1 MDINFRLG
9 ITNVLKK
16 HILPRISPELNR
28 FTNYFNSY
36 EKQVSTMYGGY
47 SYLSLMEKLETEI
60 TCKKIDEIK
69 IDADLSINCPLED
82 TLLNLNMIIINKN
95 EDITNIIGVC
105 DALCKHIVE
114 SLESLGLGL
123 IFEIK
128 QKKSTNL
135 FNGITIYITM
145 SRQRIGER
153 ITKKRNASVA
163 GLDEEEDFKFF
174 DQNIQNYSMFT
185 IDIYTEQNM
194 NIESFKKL
202 TTYIPPEAAAAA
214 AALTVPTTLTKE
226 GFIILSSFVY
236 FESFNDIQINKKR
249 TDDII
254 NLFLTQQEAFD
265 SIEKCQIL
273 FIDYPSTYTNKTSFL
288 LKKFLIKF
296 DIEITSA
303 LGKSLNFSV
312 FESDFNTFLIKE
324 KFFDRRKYSLRQI
337 INSFMNE
344 TDKQLIEK
352 NLGRFLKTGGEA
364 FRLYSTEQITNDID
378 TKIFLKDITQR
389 NQKYI
394 AENIISSLFFILDS
408 INKLDNEKIE
418 IEYTFTFA
426 GKKYKY
432 YIKNNE
438 KDYLNISCNSINLIQ
453 LSFNIDSKFEYK
465 LNAASEP
472 IIILDKVFSSP
483 LDIWIYD
490 KIVKG
495 NFFNPD
501 PSLLFISREYFI
513 KDLEMSLPL
522 GGDINRQLRRYYK
535 GKLKKDIDRYNYL
548 IANPQVV
555 ADKKTIEEITSFSK
569 MDFIK
574 NIVEKIWME
583 TINVQEIKDNFINYS
598 EDQAKS
604 LYFNI
609 NKFIEGRYFFIKNIF
624 GDEWR
629 RKFRENFHNFISK
642 MLLLI
647 TKLKEIVFSDNK
659 VVINFDSFFYKHN
672 QLDED
677 NTLCTINPDDIK
689 SSDINYLIWYTSNT
703 KQYKELNEKI
713 IKNTDKKIINK
724 PPDGSD
730 DEDASE
736 DPDEHGGGDL
746 SYIESLIISKLKY
759 ILDLGTITASDEK
772 QIILYK
778 GFKKEAGKE
787 MPDNIIVNN
796 FFSTTINKNVSI
808 GFLDGKKCCIIKI
821 ILKSQVN
828 GIYLPIINV
837 GINFEK
843 EVLLSPSFLLKKK
856 QDLTEDGYKI
866 YVYEYKELE
875 DLEKPEPEP
884 EPEQKSNIQMV
895 DASGDDIK
903 MQVVDASGDD
913 IKMQVDASGDDVKH
927 EVKQKKIDK
936 FDLLTSFDRQKFM
949 RKFLNEEKCTY
960 NFYEV
965 KEFIKN
971 VNKNRDRFIDYG
983 YKNRFRGRF
992 EQLFT
997 DFCIK
1002 YLKDYWN
1009 IDYNFSSLIN
1019 STLILEKKSMTEQTT
1034 IRQLL
1039 NTFVSTINCL
1049 LNKYKYGRLYKSGG
1063 ESVRYYT
1070 KEHGEQATNDIDS
1083 KFCCL
1088 PGKDPK
1094 IIKKQIYQIISIMI
1108 ILLAE
1113 SIVKNNFTT
1122 EEYIIPDIGYV
1133 TSFKDDKKTYID
1145 NYLLVRTN
1153 YVGKCFPPRQNEVG
1167 DGSKNNKDCL
1177 NVISIDINNRIV
1189 LNPSD
1194 TSVFEGDII
1203 NLYMNTSPYDFLFTN
1218 KACEDTDI
1226 RERGDLDYEKENEC
1240 LLPLNPPLASLHFII
1255 SDLIGLLKPSDFI
1268 KQHPQFNNFESDLER
1283 RIQTG
1288 KHKKDIKRYE
1298 GFMKV
1303 FGITEVY
1310 SKDTP
1315 EDTLKRIE
1323 QLNHIFENLRR
1334 YDIDPNTKY
1343 TEKLDQKC
1351 DPSAASAVIEP
1362 CLSLKKRLISY
1373 WNLFETKK
1381 LSIDNPLYKKILEN
1395 SSWISEILDEQ
1406 PGENRIL
1413 HYLDL

>member
-16 HILPRISPELNR
+16 HILPRISPELTK

-47 SYLSLMEKLETEI
+47 SYLSLMQKLETEI
-60 TCKKIDEIK
+60 NCKKIDEIK

-105 DALCKHIVE
+105 NTLCQNIIKF
-114 SLESLGLGL
+114 LENLSLGL

-174 DQNIQNYSMFT
+174 DQTIKNYSMFT

-202 TTYIPPEAAAAA
+202 TTYIPPAEAAAA

-312 FESDFNTFLIKE
+312 FESDFNTFLIKS
-324 KFFDRRKYSLRQI
+324 KFFDKKYSLRQI

-344 TDKQLIEK
+344 TDKQLTEK
-352 NLGRFLKTGGEA
+352 DFGRFLKTGGEA

-394 AENIISSLFFILDS
+394 AENIISSLFFILDF

-432 YIKNNE
+432 YIKNNK

-472 IIILDKVFSSP
+472 TIILDKVFSSP

-490 KIVKG
+490 KIVKDE
-495 NFFNPD
+495 FFNPD

-513 KDLEMSLPL
+513 EDLKMSLPV
-522 GGDINRQLRRYYK
+522 GRDINRQLRRYYK

-548 IANPQVV
+548 TLNPPLV
-555 ADKKTIEEITSFSK
+555 ADKITIEEITLVSK
-569 MDFIK
+569 MEFIK

-583 TINVQEIKDNFINYS
+583 TINVQEIKNNFINYS
-598 EDQAKS
+598 QDQTKS
-604 LYFNI
+604 LYINI
-609 NKFIEGRYFFIKNIF
+609 NKFIEDRYFFIKNIS
-624 GDEWR
+624 GAGSR
-629 RKFRENFHNFISK
+629 SKFRENFYNFISK

-659 VVINFDSFFYKHN
+659 VIINFDSFFYKHN

-703 KQYKELNEKI
+703 KQYEKLN
-713 IKNTDKKIINK
+713 KKIINNN
-724 PPDGSD
+724 PP
-730 DEDASE
+730 
-736 DPDEHGGGDL
+736 L

-778 GFKKEAGKE
+778 GFKKEAGQE
-787 MPDNIIVNN
+787 MPENIIVNN

-808 GFLDGKKCCIIKI
+808 GFLDGRKCCIIKI

-856 QDLTEDGYKI
+856 EDLTEDGYKI
-866 YVYEYKELE
+866 FVYEYTELE

-884 EPEQKSNIQMV
+884 EPEQKSNMQVV

-913 IKMQVDASGDDVKH
+913 IKMQVVDASGDDAKH

-949 RKFLNEEKCTY
+949 RKFLNEEKYTY
-960 NFYEV
+960 NLYEV
-965 KEFIKN
+965 KQFIIY

-983 YKNRFRGRF
+983 RNNRFRGRF

-1002 YLKDYWN
+1002 YLKDYWY

-1019 STLILEKKSMTEQTT
+1019 STLILEKESISKQTT

-1039 NTFVSTINCL
+1039 NTFISTINCL
-1049 LNKYKYGRLYKSGG
+1049 LNKYGRLYKSGG

-1108 ILLAE
+1108 ILLAQ

-1122 EEYIIPDIGYV
+1122 VEYTIPNIGYV
-1133 TSFKDDKKTYID
+1133 TSFKDDKITYID

-1167 DGSKNNKDCL
+1167 EGSKNNKDCL

-1194 TSVFEGDII
+1194 PMVFEGEII

-1218 KACEDTDI
+1218 KACDYKDI
-1226 RERGDLDYEKENEC
+1226 RERGDLEENKC

-1268 KQHPQFNNFESDLER
+1268 KLYPEFNNFESDLER

-1303 FGITEVY
+1303 FGIEEVY
-1310 SKDTP
+1310 SEDTP
-1315 EDTLKRIE
+1315 DHTLKRIQ
-1323 QLNHIFENLRR
+1323 QLNDIFKNLRR
-1334 YDIDPNTKY
+1334 YDIDPNTNTKN
-1343 TEKLDQKC
+1343 LDQIC
-1351 DPSAASAVIEP
+1351 DPRASAAEEP
-1362 CLSLKKRLISY
+1362 CLSLKKRLIFY
-1373 WNLFETKK
+1373 WNLFENKTI
-1381 LSIDNPLYKKILEN
+1381 LNIDHQLYSYYNKILIN
-1395 SSWISEILDEQ
+1395 SSWFSQILDEQ

-1413 HYLDL
+1413 NYLDL

>member
-1 MDINFRLG
+1 
-9 ITNVLKK
+9 
-16 HILPRISPELNR
+16 
-28 FTNYFNSY
+28 
-36 EKQVSTMYGGY
+36 
-47 SYLSLMEKLETEI
+47 
-60 TCKKIDEIK
+60 
-69 IDADLSINCPLED
+69 
-82 TLLNLNMIIINKN
+82 
-95 EDITNIIGVC
+95 
-105 DALCKHIVE
+105 
-114 SLESLGLGL
+114 
-123 IFEIK
+123 
-128 QKKSTNL
+128 
-135 FNGITIYITM
+135 
-145 SRQRIGER
+145 
-153 ITKKRNASVA
+153 
-163 GLDEEEDFKFF
+163 
-174 DQNIQNYSMFT
+174 
-185 IDIYTEQNM
+185 
-194 NIESFKKL
+194 
-202 TTYIPPEAAAAA
+202 
-214 AALTVPTTLTKE
+214 
-226 GFIILSSFVY
+226 
-236 FESFNDIQINKKR
+236 
-249 TDDII
+249 
-254 NLFLTQQEAFD
+254 
-265 SIEKCQIL
+265 
-273 FIDYPSTYTNKTSFL
+273 
-288 LKKFLIKF
+288 
-296 DIEITSA
+296 
-303 LGKSLNFSV
+303 
-312 FESDFNTFLIKE
+312 
-324 KFFDRRKYSLRQI
+324 
-337 INSFMNE
+337 
-344 TDKQLIEK
+344 
-352 NLGRFLKTGGEA
+352 
-364 FRLYSTEQITNDID
+364 
-378 TKIFLKDITQR
+378 
-389 NQKYI
+389 
-394 AENIISSLFFILDS
+394 
-408 INKLDNEKIE
+408 
-418 IEYTFTFA
+418 
-426 GKKYKY
+426 
-432 YIKNNE
+432 
-438 KDYLNISCNSINLIQ
+438 
-453 LSFNIDSKFEYK
+453 
-465 LNAASEP
+465 
-472 IIILDKVFSSP
+472 
-483 LDIWIYD
+483 
-490 KIVKG
+490 
-495 NFFNPD
+495 
-501 PSLLFISREYFI
+501 
-513 KDLEMSLPL
+513 
-522 GGDINRQLRRYYK
+522 
-535 GKLKKDIDRYNYL
+535 
-548 IANPQVV
+548 
-555 ADKKTIEEITSFSK
+555 
-569 MDFIK
+569 
-574 NIVEKIWME
+574 
-583 TINVQEIKDNFINYS
+583 
-598 EDQAKS
+598 
-604 LYFNI
+604 
-609 NKFIEGRYFFIKNIF
+609 
-624 GDEWR
+624 
-629 RKFRENFHNFISK
+629 

-713 IKNTDKKIINK
+713 IKNT
-724 PPDGSD
+724 
-730 DEDASE
+730 
-736 DPDEHGGGDL
+736 DL

-866 YVYEYKELE
+866 YVYEYTELE
-875 DLEKPEPEP
+875 DLEKPEP

-936 FDLLTSFDRQKFM
+936 FYLLTSFDRQKFM
-949 RKFLNEEKCTY
+949 RKFLNEEKYTY
-960 NFYEV
+960 NLYEV
-965 KEFIKN
+965 KQFIIY
-971 VNKNRDRFIDYG
+971 VNENRDRFIDYG
-983 YKNRFRGRF
+983 YNNRFRGRF

-1002 YLKDYWN
+1002 YLKDYWY

-1019 STLILEKKSMTEQTT
+1019 STLILEKESMSKQTT

-1070 KEHGEQATNDIDS
+1070 TEHGEQATNDIDS

-1088 PGKDPK
+1088 PGKNPK
-1094 IIKKQIYQIISIMI
+1094 IVKKQIYQIISIMI

-1122 EEYIIPDIGYV
+1122 KIYTIPDIGYV
-1133 TSFKDDKKTYID
+1133 TSFKDDGTYID

-1194 TSVFEGDII
+1194 PSIFEGEII

-1218 KACEDTDI
+1218 KACEDTDM

-1268 KQHPQFNNFESDLER
+1268 KQYPQFNNFESDLER

-1323 QLNHIFENLRR
+1323 QLNDIFENLRR
-1334 YDIDPNTKY
+1334 YDIDPNTEY
-1343 TEKLDQKC
+1343 TETKLDQKC
-1351 DPSAASAVIEP
+1351 DPRASSAVIEP

-1381 LSIDNPLYKKILEN
+1381 LSIEYKKILEN

-1413 HYLDL
+1413 NYLDL